1 MWLWSVQRPDS
12 TEVPFW
18 YCSSMMN
25 SSMRWQAQ
33 RWPRSPASLNS
44 AWRPPPHLLFS
55 CQSRSRLDPAG
66 DDWRIWIYDVRVC
79 VCVCVC
85 VSVSV
90 CVCIWRIY
98 LWWSLCTLYLQ
109 AWLGS
114 YHRQLKSS
122 LLCLRDVFQV
132 LINSHGCWFVYV
144 CFKNWMCTI
153 Y

>member
-1 MWLWSVQRPDS
+1 MYELVCYNVAVCIEAELRITMWLWSVQRPDS

-33 RWPRSPASLNS
+33 RWPRLPASLNS

-66 DDWRIWIYDVRVC
+66 DDWRIWTYDVHVC

-85 VSVSV
+85 VWV
-90 CVCIWRIY
+90 CVCVFGGYTSGGVYVLCIY
-98 LWWSLCTLYLQ
+98 KHGWGVTI
-109 AWLGS
+109 GS
-114 YHRQLKSS
+114 SS
-122 LLCLRDVFQV
+122 LRCCACVTSFR
-132 LINSHGCWFVYV
+132 C
-144 CFKNWMCTI
+144 
-153 Y
+153 